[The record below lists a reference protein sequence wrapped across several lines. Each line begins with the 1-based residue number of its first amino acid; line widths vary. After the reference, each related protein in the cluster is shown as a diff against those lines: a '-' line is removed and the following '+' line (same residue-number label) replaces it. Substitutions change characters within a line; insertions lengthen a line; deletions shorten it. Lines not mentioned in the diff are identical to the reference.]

1 LATGGEAVEAARRQR
16 EVLRKAMIEL
26 EAAVAS
32 ASRAPS
38 WIGGLEHRLEKL
50 QAALNHHISEVESA
64 EGLITQIL
72 EYAPRLSNHA
82 EILYADHR
90 RLVVQARQAL
100 ELLHSFGREPDTDG
114 VSALRDAVLDLLGQ
128 LSRHRQRGVDL
139 VYDAYDVDIG
149 GQA

>member
-1 LATGGEAVEAARRQR
+1 MATGDEAVEAARRQR
-16 EVLRKAMIEL
+16 EALRRAMIEL

-32 ASRAPS
+32 ASRTRS
-38 WIGGLEHRLEKL
+38 WIGGLEHRLERL
-50 QAALNHHISEVESA
+50 QAALNDHISEVESA
-64 EGLITQIL
+64 EGIITRIL
-72 EYAPRLSNHA
+72 EYAPRLSNQA

-90 RLVVQARQAL
+90 RLVVQARRAL

-114 VSALRDAVLDLLGQ
+114 VAALRDAVLELLGQ
-128 LSRHRQRGVDL
+128 LSRHRQLGVDL

>member
-1 LATGGEAVEAARRQR
+1 MATGGEAVEAARRQR
-16 EVLRKAMIEL
+16 EALRKAMIEL

-38 WIGGLEHRLEKL
+38 WIGGFEHRLERL
-50 QAALNHHISEVESA
+50 QAALNDHISEVESA
-64 EGLITQIL
+64 EGIITQIL
-72 EYAPRLSNHA
+72 EYAPRLSNQA
-82 EILYADHR
+82 EMLYADHR

-100 ELLHSFGREPDTDG
+100 ELLQSFGGEPDADG
-114 VSALRDAVLDLLGQ
+114 VAALRNAVLELLEQ